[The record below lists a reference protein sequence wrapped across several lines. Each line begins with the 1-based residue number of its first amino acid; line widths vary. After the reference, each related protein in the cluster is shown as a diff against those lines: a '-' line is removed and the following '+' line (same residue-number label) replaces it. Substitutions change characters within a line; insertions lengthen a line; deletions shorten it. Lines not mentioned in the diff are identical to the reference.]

1 MKTEA
6 YLFAGVAAFFALTDA
21 AYIWF
26 AREPAGI
33 AALTVS
39 FAMSAVISFFCRI
52 NYRRKGARPED
63 RSDAEIQ
70 ERTGTVDFFPPH
82 SPYPVMM
89 ALGVVLLAVGVI
101 YGLWLFLIGFG
112 ILGAGVFGMTFQ
124 YANRGTN
131 A

>member
-1 MKTEA
+1 MKSEA
-6 YLFAGVAAFFALTDA
+6 YLFAGVALFFLITDA
-21 AYIWF
+21 VYIWF

-39 FAMSAVISFFCRI
+39 FAMAAVISFFAGM
-52 NYRRKGARPED
+52 NYRRKGTRPED
-63 RSDAEIQ
+63 RPDAEIH

-82 SPYPVMM
+82 SPYPVVM
-89 ALGVVLLAVGVI
+89 ALGVVLLAIGVI

-124 YANRGTN
+124 YAARGTD

>member
-1 MKTEA
+1 MKSEA
-6 YLFAGVAAFFALTDA
+6 YLFAGVALFFLVTDA

-39 FAMSAVISFFCRI
+39 FLMAAVIAFFALI
-52 NYRRKGARPED
+52 NHHRKGPRPED
-63 RSDAEIQ
+63 RPDGEIQ
-70 ERTGTVDFFPPH
+70 ERAGRVDFFPPH
-82 SPYPVMM
+82 STYPVVT
-89 ALGVVLLAVGVI
+89 AAGVTVLAVGVV

-112 ILGAGVFGMTFQ
+112 VLAAGVFGMVFQ
-124 YANRGTN
+124 YAGRES